1 MYIVDIDI
9 FGMLIFLKVFTRRKA
24 PYLPLFSSWGGNCFT
39 RSANEAFGWHVRA
52 LWALGD
58 KLFHTG
64 ANEALI
70 VRWLQFLGVS
80 QFLAHPTNFGV
91 MNIYGF
97 TFFGAQN
104 DKSPISVTYF

>member
-9 FGMLIFLKVFTRRKA
+9 FEMLIFLKVFTRRKA

-70 VRWLQFLGVS
+70 GRRLQF
-80 QFLAHPTNFGV
+80 FGCV
-91 MNIYGF
+91 
-97 TFFGAQN
+97 T
-104 DKSPISVTYF
+104 ISGPSHQLWSHEYLRFHIFWGSK